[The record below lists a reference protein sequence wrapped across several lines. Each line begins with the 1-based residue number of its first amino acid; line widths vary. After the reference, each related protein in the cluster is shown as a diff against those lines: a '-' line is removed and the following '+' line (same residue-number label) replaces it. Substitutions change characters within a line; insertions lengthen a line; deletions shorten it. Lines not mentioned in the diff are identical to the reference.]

1 MKFEM
6 METIQITLD
15 DYLTDLDQSMV
26 IIVQEV
32 TTLRMMFELNN
43 EEMALLLLAKDE
55 KMAILI
61 SMMDEIL
68 IDRLKQDGHD
78 NIM

>member
-1 MKFEM
+1 
-6 METIQITLD
+6 
-15 DYLTDLDQSMV
+15 MV

-32 TTLRMMFELNN
+32 TIQRMMFELNN
-43 EEMALLLLAKDE
+43 EEMALSLLVKDE

-61 SMMDEIL
+61 PMMDEIL

>member
-15 DYLTDLDQSMV
+15 DYQIDLVQSMV
-26 IIVQEV
+26 IIVQEA
-32 TTLRMMFELNN
+32 TIRRMMFELNN
-43 EEMALLLLAKDE
+43 EEMAISLLVKDE
-55 KMAILI
+55 KTAILI